1 MGLGW
6 VEGSCIQSFGGEACV
21 RGWTLARPGCGCKN
35 NIKVGLEELVG
46 LDWNGVAQEDDSL
59 WAVLNTVMRLH
70 VP

>member
-1 MGLGW
+1 MQDLD
-6 VEGSCIQSFGGEACV
+6 VDV
-21 RGWTLARPGCGCKN
+21 RIILKWALK
-35 NIKVGLEELVG
+35 EEIVG